1 MFFWKKT
8 SKNTLAFDL
17 DITWIC
23 MIYMD
28 IHDTHGY
35 TTMFS
40 VPDFKLHHIAFS
52 LKTSDSIIGHQR
64 ISQASESKNQVESIN
79 HGGNQE
85 TNSQRIIIYSFYIE
99 EYEDLNDEIH
109 NSSFHC
115 SSTCWFLLLPRHHH
129 HQRDDEAGSML
140 RQMSMCFCKF
150 CCDMQRSWF
159 LFFQRWTAFNIF
171 CVFKDICFKQAFPH
185 CTAHVDFDFIQQ
197 TFGSAPTALTSYSTA
212 YRPNGLCCFRAK
224 RRIQGCCIYYHSG
237 LQRLSKTFVS
247 WRWKKPG
254 PVVYTRQ
261 YWHRIPIYN
270 MCFCKFSIPKYAKH
284 HIVMRIA
291 VIGVEHIWAR
301 VVPVRTPIAILI
313 AMGQQA
319 AHHLWSRPIWV
330 TIKWGWP
337 SSSSP
342 HFCPGRIGHFKTHIG
357 QIMTN
362 LPEMSGIL
370 PATQNHQDFT
380 A

>member
-115 SSTCWFLLLPRHHH
+115 SSTC
-129 HQRDDEAGSML
+129 
-140 RQMSMCFCKF
+140 
-150 CCDMQRSWF
+150 
-159 LFFQRWTAFNIF
+159 
-171 CVFKDICFKQAFPH
+171 
-185 CTAHVDFDFIQQ
+185 
-197 TFGSAPTALTSYSTA
+197 
-212 YRPNGLCCFRAK
+212 
-224 RRIQGCCIYYHSG
+224 
-237 LQRLSKTFVS
+237 
-247 WRWKKPG
+247 
-254 PVVYTRQ
+254 
-261 YWHRIPIYN
+261 
-270 MCFCKFSIPKYAKH
+270 
-284 HIVMRIA
+284 
-291 VIGVEHIWAR
+291 
-301 VVPVRTPIAILI
+301 
-313 AMGQQA
+313 
-319 AHHLWSRPIWV
+319 
-330 TIKWGWP
+330 
-337 SSSSP
+337 
-342 HFCPGRIGHFKTHIG
+342 
-357 QIMTN
+357 
-362 LPEMSGIL
+362 
-370 PATQNHQDFT
+370 
-380 A
+380 